1 MVFHSTVLFVKDIKV
16 ATSFYLRFL
25 NFSIEHDFGKNVILS
40 HGLSLWEISPEH
52 IINRHPE
59 TGKSSNRIELYF
71 EEEDLEE
78 LFRTL
83 SQAGIKFMHPIQEE
97 PWGQHTMRFFDPDN
111 HLIEIGE
118 PLSIFVN
125 TMSKKGMSPA
135 QISEKSGIPLGQ
147 VIGLI
152 WK

>member
-16 ATSFYLRFL
+16 STSFYLRFL
-25 NFSIEHDFGKNVILS
+25 NFTIEHDFGKNVILS
-40 HGLSLWEISPEH
+40 HGLSLWEISLEH
-52 IINRHPE
+52 IISRQLK
-59 TGKSSNRIELYF
+59 TGNTSNRIELYF
-71 EEEDLEE
+71 EEDDLSE
-78 LFRTL
+78 LFKTL
-83 SQAGIKFMHPIQEE
+83 SQAGIKFMHPIHEE

-118 PLSIFVN
+118 PLAVSVN
-125 TMSKKGMSPA
+125 AMNKKGLSPA
-135 QISEKSGIPLGQ
+135 QISEKSGIPLRQ